1 MTHPPAV
8 LKWGSYGQGVD
19 VSVAGVDVSV
29 AGVDVSVAGELVDP
43 PGSVTKMPN
52 NGTMNGIIDITA
64 SHINALTLGGHT

>member
-8 LKWGSYGQGVD
+8 LKWGSYGQG
-19 VSVAGVDVSV
+19 A
-29 AGVDVSVAGELVDP
+29 DVSVAGELVDP

>member
-8 LKWGSYGQGVD
+8 LKWGSYGQ
-19 VSVAGVDVSV
+19 GVDVSV

-52 NGTMNGIIDITA
+52 NGTMNGIIDIPA

>member
-8 LKWGSYGQGVD
+8 LKWGSYGQ
-19 VSVAGVDVSV
+19 GVDVSV